1 MKQSALAAK
10 KKQIHPQRMWNWYK
24 CCSQRQ
30 PKSGTQD
37 LMQSISFG
45 KIHNFLIRC
54 LSSTLPAFYWT
65 SFAWLKFC
73 EWNLKKNRSQ
83 NVLAKEEKMIRSMV
97 KYGKKAANQ
106 SHFRRRSNATECT
119 LRYFFFS
126 LSSPKRSVVSCKMNI
141 SDRDRF
147 SWNLSIFCNLSLRWS
162 RGSVMKVSCV
172 NTFTFRWGWNVE
184 LTNRLFSVLSFKH

>member
-1 MKQSALAAK
+1 MKQSAMAAK
-10 KKQIHPQRMWNWYK
+10 KQIYPQRMWNWYK

-73 EWNLKKNRSQ
+73 EWNKKKNAHRMFLGKRKKWLSQ
-83 NVLAKEEKMIRSMV
+83 WSSTGKRRQTSPTSDAGQMPRNVRCD
-97 KYGKKAANQ
+97 N
-106 SHFRRRSNATECT
+106 
-119 LRYFFFS
+119 FFFS
-126 LSSPKRSVVSCKMNI
+126 LSLLPKGPLWAVKWTFLTE
-141 SDRDRF
+141 RF

-162 RGSVMKVSCV
+162 RGSVMKVSWV

-184 LTNRLFSVLSFKH
+184 LTNRLFSVLSFKD